1 MSKFSNGGYVPSG
14 LDFTEWVEY
23 LEARDE
29 AIDYQDFLETM
40 GFEEDEE
47 LDSEEDL
54 ELSISEK
61 EMDAVLK
68 KIETMTKGLSE
79 SISSFPKGTKL
90 AVLSELQEQTEARLL
105 YLHLQ
110 KNDPYSTEFIF
121 KSEPHSM
128 AEAEKRCQTFTN
140 INRILETEKFDVQD
154 EELMNALKFYG
165 DVLENEKWAE
175 SQSNTFSK
183 WRNSLGGD
191 VQAVYSKTLE
201 KKLKEMKESVSNESE
216 NVHLHKKHKR
226 KEMDWDR

>member
-14 LDFTEWVEY
+14 LGFAEWVEY

-47 LDSEEDL
+47 LDSEKEL
-54 ELSISEK
+54 EFSISEK

-68 KIETMTKGLSE
+68 KIETMTKDFSE
-79 SISSFPKGTKL
+79 SISAFPKGTKL
-90 AVLSELQEQTEARLL
+90 AVLSELQDQTEARLL

-110 KNDPYSTEFIF
+110 KNDLYSTEFIF

-128 AEAEKRCQTFTN
+128 AEAGKRCQTFTN

-154 EELMNALKFYG
+154 EELMDALKFYG
-165 DVLENEKWAE
+165 NVLKTEKCAE
-175 SQSNTFSK
+175 RQSDTFIK

-191 VQAVYSKTLE
+191 IQAVYSKTLE
-201 KKLKEMKESVSNESE
+201 KKLKEIKESVSNEPE
-216 NVHLHKKHKR
+216 NVHVHIKHNR
-226 KEMDWDR
+226 KGMDWDR